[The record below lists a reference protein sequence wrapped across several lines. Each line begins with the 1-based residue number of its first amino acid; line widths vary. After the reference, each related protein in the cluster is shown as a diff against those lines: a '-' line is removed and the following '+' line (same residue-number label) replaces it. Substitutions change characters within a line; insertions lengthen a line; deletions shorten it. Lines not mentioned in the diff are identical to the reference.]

1 MTTVAVPTYKLNS
14 GYEIPLFGVGTF
26 LAPGNTINIMLKNA
40 IACGYTHID
49 CAERYGNQKEIGAT
63 LKEIFAEG
71 KVKRQDLFI
80 TSKVFVNNLL
90 PECILQSAKT
100 TLADLQ
106 LDYLDLLLIHWP
118 LTFAPVPFPADSFN
132 ADGSPKVAKVGFH
145 VVWKAMEDLVRV
157 HKLVRSIGVS
167 NFGVQLLNDVLS
179 YAEIPPATNQ
189 VEVHPF
195 FQQSNLIEF
204 CFNNHILVTAYS
216 PLAHPDPTQERLKK
230 IVVFENPVLL
240 AVAKKHGR
248 TVAQVVLRWGLQRR
262 GRSHWDDKVVH
273 RYDNVAL
280 IPKGTSL
287 AHLQENIGIFDFAL
301 DDADIDQIATLDGA
315 GRFGNPVPLFHIPV
329 FD

>member
-195 FQQSNLIEF
+195 FSAVQSHRILLQQPHFGNGLQ
-204 CFNNHILVTAYS
+204 S
-216 PLAHPDPTQERLKK
+216 PCASRPDAGAAEEDRGLRKPRPPRRRQEAWPHRRTGRPSLGAAAQGPEPLGRQGGAPLRQCGAHPQGNLARAPAGEHRHLRLCARRRRHR
-230 IVVFENPVLL
+230 PDRYPRRRWPLWQPC
-240 AVAKKHGR
+240 A
-248 TVAQVVLRWGLQRR
+248 TV
-262 GRSHWDDKVVH
+262 SHPCV
-273 RYDNVAL
+273 
-280 IPKGTSL
+280 
-287 AHLQENIGIFDFAL
+287 
-301 DDADIDQIATLDGA
+301 
-315 GRFGNPVPLFHIPV
+315 
-329 FD
+329 